1 MSSGPTYQCASS
13 ASLKLTRWA
22 AVIQAMYKQCLHLS
36 SISNVAQ
43 QCVMATA
50 DAATSSNT
58 GMFVTVTAN
67 EAYSRLT

>member
-1 MSSGPTYQCASS
+1 M
-13 ASLKLTRWA
+13 
-22 AVIQAMYKQCLHLS
+22 LH